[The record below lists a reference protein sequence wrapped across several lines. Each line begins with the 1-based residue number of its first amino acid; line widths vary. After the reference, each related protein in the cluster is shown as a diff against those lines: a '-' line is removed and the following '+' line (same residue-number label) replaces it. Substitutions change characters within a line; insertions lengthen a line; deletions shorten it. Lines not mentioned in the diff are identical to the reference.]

1 MARSRPKT
9 RRHPKS
15 NPRGIL
21 RVSSTGY
28 GFVHT
33 AEGEYFVPS
42 SKMGGAFD
50 GDMVELAP
58 VSVNHHH
65 KQVDKKHAKP
75 GERPTARVIRVVDRS
90 HETLIGRY
98 EVAEPFGVVVPQDHR
113 IPYDVFT
120 MRSDNPDINDGDI
133 VRVRMV
139 EYPSRNTAATGV
151 IEEVIGNEESETL
164 PIDVIIA
171 RHKLETVFSEASLAQ
186 AAEAMIDDTILLGE
200 GYRDI
205 RDRTVFTIDPIDARD
220 FDDALSLDVVDGLWR
235 LGVHIADVSRYVEW
249 NSSVDLDARRRA
261 TSVYLVDR
269 VIPMLPEQLSNEMCS
284 LKPHHLRAVMTADLY
299 LDNDA
304 RVQRYELYPAI
315 MESSARFAYE
325 DVQESLEGES
335 GEVVVLTKPQMKD
348 ILASG
353 SFEDEYTTRFEVLHT
368 LARALAA
375 QRQASGGI
383 DFVTTEAKVRLD
395 DAGIPQEIM
404 LRRKTDATE
413 IVEEAMILANTVVAT
428 HLHERDFP
436 SVYRVHE
443 APSADSMTDLIPVLQ
458 EFDHFKNV
466 SKAEIIAGE
475 PRALQHILALSKGR
489 PEEELISSL
498 LLRAMK
504 RARYEAVCEP
514 HYGLARE
521 SYTHFTSPIRRYPDL
536 IVHRMLKAQLGK
548 KSETFEAQVTN
559 MPWLAEHSSKM
570 ERIAEAA
577 SRESQ
582 EYKIIQYLERSIG
595 ETFEGVIS
603 GVTNYG
609 LFVRL
614 ENTAEGLV
622 SVKSMGDEYFAFD
635 PKRHT
640 LTGEESGIFYRLGEK
655 IKVVLEAADPNL
667 GRLDLR
673 ISYTHPE
680 H

>member
-15 NPRGIL
+15 NSRGIL

-33 AEGEYFVPS
+33 AEGEYFIPS
-42 SKMGGAFD
+42 SKMSGAFD
-50 GDMVELAP
+50 GDLVEVVPL
-58 VSVNHHH
+58 SSNQKH
-65 KQVDKKHAKP
+65 QQSDKRQGGA
-75 GERPTARVIRVVDRS
+75 GERPTARVIRVVDRA

-98 EVAEPFGVVVPQDHR
+98 EIAEPFGVVIPQDHR

-120 MRSDNPDINDGDI
+120 MRSDNPHINDGDI

-151 IEEVIGNEESETL
+151 IEEVIGSEESKTL

-171 RHKLETVFSEASLAQ
+171 RHKLETTFSEASLAQ
-186 AAEAMIDDTILLGE
+186 VAEVQVDDAALLAE

-205 RDRTVFTIDPIDARD
+205 RDRLVFTIDPADARD

-235 LGVHIADVSRYVEW
+235 LGVYIADVSRYVEW

-269 VIPMLPEQLSNEMCS
+269 VIPMLPERLSNDICS
-284 LKPHHLRAVMTADLY
+284 LKPHESRAVMAVDLY
-299 LDNDA
+299 LDNEA
-304 RVQRYELYPAI
+304 RVQHYELYSAI
-315 MESSARFAYE
+315 MKSAARYTYE
-325 DVQESLEGES
+325 DVQDALEGDAA
-335 GEVVVLTKPQMKD
+335 EVLGLTALELKK
-348 ILASG
+348 ILNDG
-353 SFEDEYTTRFEVLHT
+353 VFEDRYTTRFEVLCA
-368 LARALAA
+368 LARILAA
-375 QRQASGGI
+375 QRRACGGI

-395 DAGIPQEIM
+395 ELGIPQEIM

-413 IVEEAMILANTVVAT
+413 IIEEAMILANTTVAT
-428 HLHERDFP
+428 HLQERDFP
-436 SVYRVHE
+436 SLYRVHE
-443 APSADSMTDLIPVLQ
+443 APSADSMADLIPILQ
-458 EFDHFKNV
+458 EFEYFKEV
-466 SKAEIIAGE
+466 SKADIVAGS
-475 PRALQHILALSKGR
+475 PQALQRILSLSKGR
-489 PEEELISSL
+489 PEEELVSSL

-504 RARYEAVCEP
+504 RARYEADCEP
-514 HYGLARE
+514 HYGLARAT
-521 SYTHFTSPIRRYPDL
+521 YTHFTSPIRRYPDL

-548 KSETFEAQVTN
+548 KSGTFAAQVAN
-559 MPWLAEHSSKM
+559 LPWLAEHSSKA

-582 EYKIIQYLERSIG
+582 AYKIIQYLERSIG

-603 GVTNYG
+603 GVTSFG

-622 SVKSMGDEYFAFD
+622 SVKSLGNEYFTFD

-655 IKVVLEAADPNL
+655 ITIVLEVADSQS
-667 GRLDLR
+667 GRLDFR
-673 ISYTHPE
+673 VSFNYSS
-680 H
+680 